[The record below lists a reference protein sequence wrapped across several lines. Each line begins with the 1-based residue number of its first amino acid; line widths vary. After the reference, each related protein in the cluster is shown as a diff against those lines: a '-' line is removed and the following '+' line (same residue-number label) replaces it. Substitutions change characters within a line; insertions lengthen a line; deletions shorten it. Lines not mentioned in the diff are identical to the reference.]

1 MKSDTYWAAR
11 MEALNEALLGR
22 GESYIRKMNA
32 EYGRAMASIQK
43 DIDVFYQRFAFNN
56 SVDLASARQILKA
69 GELREFKWSVEDY
82 IKAGKENAIDQ
93 RWMKELEN
101 ASIRVRV
108 SRLEALQLQ
117 MRQHVETLAARRQT
131 GTAEALG
138 GIYKDGYYRTVF
150 ELQQGAGIGSSF
162 AKLDSRQIDKLLVT
176 PWAPDGSNFSARI
189 WGDRTKLVA
198 ELQTTLMQGLIRG
211 DGSDTL
217 IDQIQARMGV
227 SRSAAASLVL
237 TESAYFAG
245 QSRADGYRELGV
257 ESYKFTAT
265 LDRRTSTICRD
276 MDGKV
281 FLVAEMQPGVNYP
294 PLHVRCRSTTIPH
307 YDDNVQQRAARG
319 DDGKT
324 YDVPG
329 DLTYKEWAEKNVP
342 PDSPAPE
349 PPKPKTPPASN
360 PVPAPPDA
368 SPPVPQPFRPASSIK
383 EAEEAARRDYGF
395 DDVDLGVMDL
405 ESANDLNKA
414 IDIALQEF
422 PEVKGFVRTLK
433 AVETDKFVAQ
443 MSMATRSSAPD
454 VVHAEL
460 QISTHFYNA
469 ADIDDIIKASVDNK
483 FWPAGSNRQSIFIHE
498 FGHVAEYAHALKIL
512 GGWTGVSMAVDELQ
526 IAFMRLQR
534 GTLSKAIVAEALAAL
549 GLENT
554 SENIVNELSHY
565 AATNSKETLAEAVAE
580 AVGTDN
586 PRRLAVK
593 ILEILKRK
601 MKEAGM

>member
-1 MKSDTYWAAR
+1 MKTDAYWAAR
-11 MEALNEALLGR
+11 METLNEALLGR
-22 GESYIRKMNA
+22 GESYIRTMNS
-32 EYGRAMASIQK
+32 EYGRAMASIQR
-43 DIDVFYQRFAFNN
+43 DVDAFYQRFAVNN

-82 IKAGKENAIDQ
+82 IKAGRENAVDQ

-117 MRQHVETLAARRQT
+117 MQQHVETLAAKRQT

-150 ELQQGAGIGSSF
+150 ELQQGAGVGSSF
-162 AKLDSRQIDKLLVT
+162 AKLDSRTIDKVLVT

-198 ELQTTLMQGLIRG
+198 ELRTTLTQGLIRG
-211 DGSDTL
+211 DTADTM
-217 IDQIQARMGV
+217 IDQLQARMGV
-227 SRSAAASLVL
+227 SRSAAANLVL

-265 LDRRTSTICRD
+265 LDRRTSAICRD
-276 MDGKV
+276 MDGTV
-281 FLVAEMQPGVNYP
+281 FPIAEMQVGVNYP

-307 YDDNVQQRAARG
+307 YEDIVQQRAARG

-329 DLTYKEWAEKNVP
+329 DMTYKEWAAANVP
-342 PDSPAPE
+342 PEPPAPE
-349 PPKPKTPPASN
+349 PPKPVTPPAPS
-360 PVPAPPDA
+360 PVTPPDA
-368 SPPVPQPFRPASSIK
+368 GPPVPQPFRPASSIK
-383 EAEEAARRDYGF
+383 EAEEAARREYGF
-395 DDVDLGVMDL
+395 DDVDLGGMDL

-422 PEVKGFVRTLK
+422 PGVKGFVKTLK
-433 AVETDKFVAQ
+433 AVDTEEYVAQ
-443 MSMATRSSAPD
+443 MAMGLHDAPD
-454 VVHAEL
+454 VLHAQL
-460 QISTHFYNA
+460 TVSTRYYNA
-469 ADIDDIIKASVDNK
+469 ADIDDTIKAAVDAK
-483 FWPAGSNRQSIFIHE
+483 FWPIGSNRQSVFIHE
-498 FGHVAEYAHALKIL
+498 FGHVAEYAHALKIM
-512 GGWTGVSMAVDELQ
+512 GGWTGTSMAADEIQIALMRLDRGKLSTEIVTEALTALGIVNTPQNIVDELSQ
-526 IAFMRLQR
+526 
-534 GTLSKAIVAEALAAL
+534 
-549 GLENT
+549 
-554 SENIVNELSHY
+554 Y
-565 AATNSKETLAEAVAE
+565 AATNSKETLAEAIAE

>member
-1 MKSDTYWAAR
+1 MKPDAYWTAR

-22 GESYIRKMNA
+22 GEAYIRTMNV
-32 EYGRAMASIQK
+32 EYGRAMASIQR
-43 DIDVFYQRFAFNN
+43 DVDTFYQRFAVNN

-69 GELREFKWSVEDY
+69 GELREFKWTVEDY
-82 IKAGKENAIDQ
+82 IKAGRENAIDQ

-117 MRQHVETLAARRQT
+117 MRQHVEMLAARRQA
-131 GTAEALG
+131 GTAGVLG

-150 ELQQGAGIGSSF
+150 ELQQGTGIGSSF

-189 WGDRTKLVA
+189 WGDRTKLVT
-198 ELQTTLMQGLIRG
+198 ELQTTLTQGLIRG
-211 DGSDTL
+211 DSSDAM

-227 SRSAAASLVL
+227 SRSAAASLIL

-245 QSRADGYRELGV
+245 QSRAEGYRELGV

-265 LDRRTSTICRD
+265 LDRRTSAICRE

-281 FLVAEMQPGVNYP
+281 FLVADMQPGVNYP
-294 PLHVRCRSTTIPH
+294 PLHVRCRSTTIPD
-307 YDDNVQQRAARG
+307 YEDNVKQRGARG

-329 DLTYKEWAEKNVP
+329 DMTYKEWAAANVP
-342 PDSPAPE
+342 PD
-349 PPKPKTPPASN
+349 PPMPDPPRPVTPPASS
-360 PVPAPPDA
+360 PVTPPPDA
-368 SPPVPQPFRPASSIK
+368 GPPAPQPFRPAGSIK

-395 DDVDLGVMDL
+395 VDVDLSGMDL

-422 PEVKGFVRTLK
+422 PGVKGFVKTLK
-433 AVETDKFVAQ
+433 AVDTDEYVAQ
-443 MSMATRSSAPD
+443 MAMGLLDAPD
-454 VVHAEL
+454 VLHAQL
-460 QISTHFYNA
+460 TVSTHYYNP
-469 ADIDDIIKASVDNK
+469 ADIDDTIKASVDAK
-483 FWPAGSNRQSIFIHE
+483 FWPAGSNRQSVFIHE
-498 FGHVAEYAHALKIL
+498 FGHVVEYAHALKLL
-512 GGWTGVSMAVDELQ
+512 GGWTGMQMAVDDLQ
-526 IAFMRLQR
+526 VAGMRIDR
-534 GTLSKAIVAEALAAL
+534 GSLSKAIVAEALVAL

-554 SENIVNELSHY
+554 PENIVDELSEY
-565 AATNSKETLAEAVAE
+565 GSKNTKETLAEAVGE

>member
-1 MKSDTYWAAR
+1 MRTDAYWAAR
-11 MEALNEALLGR
+11 MDALNEALLGR
-22 GESYIRKMNA
+22 GEAYIRTMNA
-32 EYGRAMASIQK
+32 EYGRAAASIQR
-43 DIDVFYQRFAFNN
+43 DIDAFYQRFAFNN

-69 GELREFKWSVEDY
+69 GELREFKWTVEDY
-82 IKAGKENAIDQ
+82 IKAGRENAVDQ

-117 MRQHVETLAARRQT
+117 MRQHVETLTAKRHT
-131 GTAEALG
+131 GTAGALG

-150 ELQQGAGIGSSF
+150 ELQQGVGIGSSF
-162 AKLDSRQIDKLLVT
+162 AKLDSRQVDKLLVT

-198 ELQTTLMQGLIRG
+198 ELQTTLTQGLIRG
-211 DGSDTL
+211 DSSDTM

-281 FLVAEMQPGVNYP
+281 FQVVELQPGVNYP

-307 YDDNVQQRAARG
+307 YEDNVQQRAARG

-329 DLTYKEWAEKNVP
+329 DMTYKEWAEKNVP

-360 PVPAPPDA
+360 PIPAPTDA
-368 SPPVPQPFRPASSIK
+368 GLPAPRPFQPARSIK

-395 DDVDLGVMDL
+395 DDVDFAGMDL
-405 ESANDLNKA
+405 ENANDLNKA
-414 IDIALQEF
+414 INIALREF
-422 PEVKGFVRTLK
+422 PSVKGFVKTLK
-433 AVETDKFVAQ
+433 AVDTDEYVAQ
-443 MSMATRSSAPD
+443 MAMGLRDAPD
-454 VVHAEL
+454 VMHAQL
-460 QISTHFYNA
+460 TVSTHYYNV
-469 ADIDDIIKASVDNK
+469 ADIDDTIKASVDAK
-483 FWPAGSNRQSIFIHE
+483 YWPAGSNRQSVFIHE
-498 FGHVAEYAHALKIL
+498 FGHVVEYAHALKLL
-512 GGWTGVSMAVDELQ
+512 GGWTGLQMLADEIQ
-526 IAFMRLQR
+526 IALMRLDR
-534 GTLSKAIVAEALAAL
+534 GKLSKEIVAEALAVL
-549 GLENT
+549 GIENT
-554 SENIVNELSHY
+554 PQNIVDELSQY

-593 ILEILKRK
+593 ILEILKRR